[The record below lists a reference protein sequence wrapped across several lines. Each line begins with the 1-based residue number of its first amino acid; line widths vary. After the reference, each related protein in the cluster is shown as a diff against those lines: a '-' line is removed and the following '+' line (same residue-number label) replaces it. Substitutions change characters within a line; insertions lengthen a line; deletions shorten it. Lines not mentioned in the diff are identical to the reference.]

1 MCLFFFLFLWAKC
14 KRQFSVPFLSCSCSR
29 VDHVCVFLFE
39 QINDDDDDDDDDYD
53 AGIVGAS
60 RATAASTKLPC
71 VGTVGP
77 TNVGAILLMETD
89 GDASWMQHGTGGW
102 HLPTRLPEGRPAA
115 AAAPP

>member
-1 MCLFFFLFLWAKC
+1 MFVFFLFLWAKC

-39 QINDDDDDDDDDYD
+39 QINDDDDDDDYD
-53 AGIVGAS
+53 AGIVCAS

-89 GDASWMQHGTGGW
+89 GDASWMQHGTGGCP
-102 HLPTRLPEGRPAA
+102 LPTRLPEGRPAA

>member
-1 MCLFFFLFLWAKC
+1 M
-14 KRQFSVPFLSCSCSR
+14 
-29 VDHVCVFLFE
+29 CVFLFE
-39 QINDDDDDDDDDYD
+39 QINDDDDDDYD

-77 TNVGAILLMETD
+77 TNVGAILLTD
-89 GDASWMQHGTGGW
+89 GDASWMQHGTGGCP
-102 HLPTRLPEGRPAA
+102 LPTRLPEGRPAA